1 MEKIDGPKMQFKLSM
16 CSACAAYF
24 SVQIVVI
31 FLISNFSNFCLFV
44 DCKDQDVLARCT
56 LNQRWYSARIVDIDI
71 QNDVYFV
78 HFYGWDDAC
87 NEWVS
92 ADDIEIDDFA
102 DSGEWTED
110 WADPPGEEMFD
121 DDDYYSNDAI
131 LGTRMFD
138 IFRTVQQTANH
149 ITEIYL
155 ILIMIVLM
163 FVVMVMYLISVMQ

>member
-1 MEKIDGPKMQFKLSM
+1 M
-16 CSACAAYF
+16 
-24 SVQIVVI
+24 QIVVI
-31 FLISNFSNFCLFV
+31 FLISNFSNFSKYLFCLFV
-44 DCKDQDVLARCT
+44 NCEDQDVLARCT

-121 DDDYYSNDAI
+121 DDYYSNDAI